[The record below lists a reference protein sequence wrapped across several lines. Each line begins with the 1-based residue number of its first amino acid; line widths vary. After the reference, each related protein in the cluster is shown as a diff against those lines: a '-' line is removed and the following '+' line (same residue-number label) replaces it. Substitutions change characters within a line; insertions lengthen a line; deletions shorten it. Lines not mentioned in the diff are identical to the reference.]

1 MAEPLSLMEFLEALL
16 TDAEMRGD
24 FGNDPQG
31 TLAAHGL
38 ADLTPA
44 DVHDALV
51 LVQDNQTVDYSLY
64 AASAALPPPPPA
76 GDDHG
81 AAVEYL
87 AGYLAGPRQ
96 TGLDEPWTD
105 PDADAVTTPA
115 AVADE
120 APFAAFGGGDDAGY
134 GSGSVAPADE
144 GTWALDPEDL
154 GADAGPGTGVPAGS
168 HEDMGGY
175 DLFDDVPGGE
185 LAGDDPD
192 GPGPDDGTALPE
204 GA

>member
-1 MAEPLSLMEFLEALL
+1 MAQPLSLMEFLEALL
-16 TDAEMRGD
+16 ADAGLRGD

-51 LVQDNQTVDYSLY
+51 LVQDNQTVDYSLD
-64 AASAALPPPPPA
+64 AATAALPPPPPA

-87 AGYLAGPRQ
+87 AGYLAGPQQ
-96 TGLDEPWTD
+96 TGLDEQWTD
-105 PDADAVTTPA
+105 PDADAAPTPA
-115 AVADE
+115 AVAGE
-120 APFAAFGGGDDAGY
+120 PPFGFGGGDDAGY
-134 GSGSVAPADE
+134 GSGSVAPADD

-154 GADAGPGTGVPAGS
+154 GTDAGPGTGAPGVDY
-168 HEDMGGY
+168 EDTGGY
-175 DLFDDVPGGE
+175 DLLDDVPVGE
-185 LAGDDPD
+185 LAGDAPD
-192 GPGPDDGTALPE
+192 APGPDDGTALSE